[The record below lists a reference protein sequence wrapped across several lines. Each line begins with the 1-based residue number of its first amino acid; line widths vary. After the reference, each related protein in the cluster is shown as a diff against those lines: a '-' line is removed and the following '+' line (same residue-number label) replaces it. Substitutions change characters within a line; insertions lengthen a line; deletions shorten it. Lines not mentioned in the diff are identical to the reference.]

1 MVEAGLPGSAVRRRR
16 PSGGEFSAPDPNRFM
31 SDVAAEVERLSIQH
45 WGARRA
51 VSMVGTSP
59 AILEVHRVI
68 GKVARFDAPVLITGE
83 SGVGKE
89 SLAQAIYLLG
99 PRAGRP
105 FVAVNCPQFQEGNL
119 TVSELFG
126 HKKGSFTGAIADRQG
141 CFEVADGGVIFLDE
155 IGDLHMSAQTMLLRA
170 LAFGEFQPLGSNE
183 MKVVN
188 VRVVAATNRRPEE
201 LRAGGPSFRDDLF
214 FRLRYFLITVPPL
227 RERGDD
233 WRLLVDY
240 WLTRLEAQYGVAKR
254 FSPASV
260 DILARYTWPGNIRE
274 LSSVVTMGYALADS
288 TLIRPN
294 DFISLLQTEER
305 PCLDPDEDLYRRLAV
320 DKGDFWKVVYEPFMN
335 RDLNRAQVRSLIQ
348 RGLVKTQGSYRDLV
362 AEWNMPDADYQRF
375 MDFLRHQR
383 LKP

>member
-1 MVEAGLPGSAVRRRR
+1 VESRR
-16 PSGGEFSAPDPNRFM
+16 FL

-51 VSMVGTSP
+51 VSMVGLSAP
-59 AILEVHRVI
+59 ILQVHRVI
-68 GKVARFDAPVLITGE
+68 QKIARFDAPVLITGE

-126 HKKGSFTGAIADRQG
+126 HKRGSFTGAIADRRG

-183 MKVVN
+183 TRVVN
-188 VRVVAATNRRPEE
+188 VRVIAATNRPVDE
-201 LRAGGPSFRDDLF
+201 LRAGGPQFRGDLF
-214 FRLRYFLITVPPL
+214 FRLRYFLIDLPAL
-227 RERGDD
+227 RDRGDD
-233 WRLLVDY
+233 WRLLLEY
-240 WLTRLEAQYGVAKR
+240 WLARLAAQYGVAKR
-254 FSPASV
+254 FSPASM
-260 DILARYTWPGNIRE
+260 DILARYQWPGNIRE
-274 LSSVVTMGYALADS
+274 LCSIVTMGYALADS
-288 TLIRPN
+288 TLIRPD
-294 DFISLLQTEER
+294 DFISLLQSGER
-305 PCLDPDEDLYRRLAV
+305 SSTCTDEDLYRHIAV
-320 DKGDFWKVVYEPFMN
+320 DGRSFWDVVYEPFMN
-335 RDLNRAQVRSLIQ
+335 RDLNRAQVRSLIR

-362 AEWNMPDADYQRF
+362 AELNLPDSDYQRF
-375 MDFLRHQR
+375 MDFLRHHR